1 MKWVNLSTP
10 IVALHLRD
18 TGTYGKFEDPLAT
31 SFLRSQ
37 TFNSNQI
44 STYKHRMD
52 GVKVGDMMLQSA
64 NLAIID
70 SGSTYIVGPSED
82 VAAFAE
88 YNDAYCFVMN
98 SEGVIDQNS
107 QISCTEYGG
116 FDVAIFECNAPFVPL
131 EFTLDGKS
139 YVFESD
145 DLLMEYDT
153 EDGNFCMLR
162 IQGSSMLNAWVLGD
176 VFLNKYYTAFDF
188 ENKRIGFAE
197 ATHNSMDICEGDL
210 PLDISYISEKKKGNE
225 IDLSPLLS
233 ANGPAPDVS
242 RVPVGSVSSV
252 NASPSTNAST
262 GGTKSILYGFVVI
275 PIVVTVILSMLYI
288 ISRKHR
294 KRDARFSLVEMA
306 ERGGDIELQHDAS
319 II

>member
-1 MKWVNLSTP
+1 
-10 IVALHLRD
+10 
-18 TGTYGKFEDPLAT
+18 
-31 SFLRSQ
+31 
-37 TFNSNQI
+37 
-44 STYKHRMD
+44 MD
-52 GVKVGDMMLQSA
+52 GIKVGDMMLQSA

-98 SEGVIDQNS
+98 SEGVIDQHS

-116 FDVAIFECNAPFVPL
+116 FDVAIFECDAPFIPL

-210 PLDISYISEKKKGNE
+210 PLDISYISGKKKENG

-242 RVPVGSVSSV
+242 RVPVGSESSV
-252 NASPSTNAST
+252 NGSLSNNPST
-262 GGTKSILYGFVVI
+262 GTSIYGFVVI
-275 PIVVTVILSMLYI
+275 PIVVTAILSMLYI
-288 ISRKHR
+288 IISRKHT
-294 KRDARFSLVEMA
+294 KLDARFSLVEMA

>member
-1 MKWVNLSTP
+1 
-10 IVALHLRD
+10 VALNLRD

-31 SFLRSQ
+31 YFLRSQ

-197 ATHNSMDICEGDL
+197 ATHNSIDICEGDL

-233 ANGPAPDVS
+233 ANGPANDVS

-252 NASPSTNAST
+252 NASPSTNPST
-262 GGTKSILYGFVVI
+262 GATKSILYGFVVI